1 MEKEQHGSELHRAMG
16 VAALTVYAVGDV
28 LGAGIY
34 ALVGKVASEAG
45 GGAWASF
52 LVAAFIASFTGLTF
66 AELGSRYPVAAG
78 AVAYVKRG
86 FDSRVLAFV
95 IGFVVMASG
104 LTSAAAVSHAFVGY
118 LDTFVRVPEL
128 AGSVALLA
136 LMSWVSYRGMR
147 ESSALNMVLT
157 AVELS
162 GLLLI
167 SFVGLAHARGLS
179 LSELELRLSP
189 DLGGAGVLGGASVA
203 FYAYVG
209 FEDTASVAEEVKHP
223 ERALPRAILTALVVS
238 TLLYLAVSLAALLTV
253 PRDELARSGA
263 PLLAVLDAAGVPVPR
278 SAFSLVALF
287 AICNTGLLNLI
298 MASRLAY
305 GMAREGLLPA
315 AVGRVHVSRKTPHV
329 AVALTFVLALI
340 LAVSG
345 GVKFLAQFTA
355 LLLLIVFAT
364 MHVSLLSVKRRFGH
378 AIAGAFTAPRWVPV
392 LGLVLCV
399 FLMLQFS
406 ARLYWGAGAV
416 LLSAML
422 AYVLVGRRR
431 GV

>member
-1 MEKEQHGSELHRAMG
+1 MG
-16 VAALTVYAVGDV
+16 VGALTVYAVGDV

-52 LVAAFIASFTGLTF
+52 LLAAFIASFTGLTF

-118 LDTFVRVPEL
+118 LETFVQVPVL
-128 AGSVALLA
+128 AGSVGLLL

-157 AVELS
+157 ATELS
-162 GLLLI
+162 GLLVI
-167 SFVGLAHARGLS
+167 VFVGFAHARGLS
-179 LSELELRLSP
+179 LADLGDRLAPSA
-189 DLGGAGVLGGASVA
+189 GGAGVLGGASVA

-209 FEDTASVAEEVKHP
+209 FEDTANVAEEVRDP
-223 ERALPRAILTALVVS
+223 QRALPRAILTALIVS
-238 TLLYLAVSLAALLTV
+238 TVLYLAVSIAALLTV
-253 PRDELARSGA
+253 PRAELATSGA

-278 SAFSLVALF
+278 SVFSIVALF

-305 GMAREGLLPA
+305 GMAREGLLPK
-315 AVGRVHVSRKTPHV
+315 AVGRVHTARKTPHV
-329 AVALTFVLALI
+329 AVALTFVLAVL

-364 MHVSLLSVKRRFGH
+364 LHVSLLRVKRRYGH
-378 AIAGAFTAPRWVPV
+378 SAEGAFTAPRWVPV
-392 LGLVLCV
+392 LGVALCS

-406 ARLYWGAGAV
+406 ARLYLGAGTVLVAAV
-416 LLSAML
+416 VLYA
-422 AYVLVGRRR
+422 LVGRGR
-431 GV
+431 